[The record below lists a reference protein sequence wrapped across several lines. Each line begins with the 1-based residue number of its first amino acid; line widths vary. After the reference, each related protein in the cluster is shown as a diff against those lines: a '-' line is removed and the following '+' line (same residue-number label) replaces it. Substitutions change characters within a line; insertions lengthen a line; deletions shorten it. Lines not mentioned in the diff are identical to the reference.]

1 MSLKK
6 KLLIALALV
15 ASLLSG
21 MLLKIARRPHAAPK
35 AVGSAVASASASVAS
50 SSSPPAGPFVVAEAV
65 YDGKLGNGWS
75 DWGWGPHDLSQR
87 GPAKV
92 MFNAYGGIIFR
103 HTELDSNFG
112 ALSFRYKAPAGWPEF
127 LSVALKSGTMDK
139 AARPNVALQARH
151 VSQLPDGWREVL
163 IDFSELNPGG
173 LAFERVVLSA
183 NSVVA
188 AEWVLLDK
196 VVLTKP
202 SGQAPTAR
210 RNVQLAV
217 ACRGPTRPINP
228 LIYGSANGDW
238 ASGTTSQRM
247 GGNPMS
253 RYNWELAA
261 WNAGSDWFFENG
273 KGVELDAQLAEGLA
287 HEAKTALTVPL
298 IGWVAKDTSSSGF
311 PRARFAKQRKFDE
324 HRPDAGDGYR
334 PDGVALKPGPA
345 TDTSIPAPPELIGG
359 WVRSLRERER
369 ARGKPSV
376 QMYILDNEP
385 SLWDVTHRD
394 VHPEALGYD
403 ELLDRTLRYASAIR
417 KADPE
422 AVIAGPAEWGW
433 EGYFYSG
440 KDRGAGK
447 QGRRDRLA
455 HGDMPLIPYYLSKLA
470 AHEKTSG
477 ERLLDVLDVHFY
489 PTADG
494 LYGAKARTD
503 RDGAALRL
511 RSTRALWDPSYV
523 DESWINEPIK
533 LIPRLKEWVSTYY
546 PGLGVSLGEWSFGAD
561 QHISGGLATAEA
573 LGRFGQ
579 QGLDSAYYWG
589 GPAAGNATFWAFRA
603 FRNFDGKG
611 GRFQDISLT
620 TSETGNVSLFASR
633 DAANSKLVAVL
644 VNRDADVTATVRIA
658 LDGCAKAVSYR
669 VFRFVAG
676 SQELTQQPSGAVE
689 GKVLAEALP
698 PYSIT
703 VLDVV
708 TR

>member
-15 ASLLSG
+15 ASLLAG
-21 MLLKIARRPHAAPK
+21 MLLKISRRPHVPPK
-35 AVGSAVASASASVAS
+35 GVASAGSTSASASASAS
-50 SSSPPAGPFVVAEAV
+50 ARPAGVLTVAQTI
-65 YDGKLGNGWS
+65 YDGKLSNGWS
-75 DWGWGPHDLSQR
+75 DWGWGPHDLSQH

-103 HTELDSNFG
+103 HAELDSNFG

-139 AARPNVALQARH
+139 SARPNVAVQARH
-151 VSQLPDGWREVL
+151 VSQLADGWREVL

-173 LAFERVVLSA
+173 LAFERVVLSTNTA
-183 NSVVA
+183 VE

-196 VVLTKP
+196 VVLGTS
-202 SGQAPTAR
+202 SGEAPTAR
-210 RNVQLAV
+210 RNVQLTV
-217 ACRGPTRPINP
+217 SCRAQTRPINP

-238 ASGTTSQRM
+238 TSGTTSQRM

-253 RYNWELAA
+253 RYNWELGA

-273 KGVELDAQLAEGLA
+273 KGVELDAQLAEALA
-287 HEAKTALTVPL
+287 HDAKTALTVPL
-298 IGWVAKDTSSSGF
+298 LGWVAKDTSSSGF
-311 PRARFAKQRKFDE
+311 PRSRFAKQRKFDE
-324 HRPDAGDGYR
+324 HRPEAGDGYR
-334 PDGVALKPGPA
+334 PDGSALKPGPA
-345 TDTSIPAPPELIGG
+345 TDSSIPAPPELIGS
-359 WVRSLRERER
+359 WVRNLREREL
-369 ARGKPSV
+369 ARGKRSV

-394 VHPEALGYD
+394 VHPDPLGYD

-433 EGYFYSG
+433 MGYLYSG
-440 KDRGAGK
+440 KDRVAGK
-447 QGRRDRLA
+447 HARPDRLA
-455 HGDMPLIPYYLSKLA
+455 HGDVPLIPYYLSKLA

-477 ERLLDVLDVHFY
+477 QRLLDVLDVHFY

-511 RSTRALWDPSYV
+511 RSTRALWDPNYV

-533 LIPRLKEWVSTYY
+533 LIPRLKEWVNTYY
-546 PGLGVSLGEWSFGAD
+546 PGLAISLGEWSFGAD

-589 GPAAGNATFWAFRA
+589 GPAPDSATFWAFRA

-620 TSETGNVSLFASR
+620 TSDAGNVSLFASR
-633 DAANSKLVAVL
+633 DAASSKLVAVL
-644 VNRDADVTATVRIA
+644 VNRDPDVTATARIA
-658 LDGCAKAVSYR
+658 FDGCAKAVSYR

-676 SQELTQQPSGAVE
+676 GRGLTQQPSAAFDGKAVS
-689 GKVLAEALP
+689 EALA

-708 TR
+708 TQ